1 MAKSLR
7 ASQPADTDS
16 VHSLVEKKTT
26 DYMTLTG
33 DLTPICTSPLYRKR
47 RPQFKRKWGQC
58 RLGWRSLRVFLSY
71 SLQVVKGTCHD

>member
-26 DYMTLTG
+26 DYMTTDRG
-33 DLTPICTSPLYRKR
+33 SNTHMHVAIISQEETTIQEEMGPVPGS
-47 RPQFKRKWGQC
+47 
-58 RLGWRSLRVFLSY
+58 
-71 SLQVVKGTCHD
+71 